1 MLTLSD
7 KLPNRTCEGLG
18 RRDFLKA
25 GALGG
30 FGLGLGSLTLP
41 GLLEAKSKA
50 LAKGKPL
57 SNKSVVLLFLQ
68 GGPPHIEFFDPKMSA
83 PSEYRSINGE
93 IPTTIPG
100 LTFGSTFPQLAKMT
114 DKLAVVRSYQSRN
127 AGHTYLDVTSG
138 GNDMK
143 AATSAVATR
152 VGGTFDQKTGMPNN
166 CLVLPEAI
174 QEDLKL
180 GSNFE
185 TGALPGLTDAGTLGA
200 THSAF
205 NPAGGGTAKE
215 NMELRISPDRL
226 ADRKGLLGGL
236 DGIKRNLDADG
247 SLEGA
252 DYFSQQAFD
261 VVNKGVSSAF
271 DLSKEDPKT
280 LAKYDTRPLFD
291 ARELQ
296 RWGDMRR
303 TTNLLGLQ
311 MLMARRLCES
321 GCSFVTVSDC
331 GWDYHANNNSPK
343 GMAGLDPMGH
353 QVDHAVAAFVK
364 DLHDRGM
371 QEDVLLVV
379 TGEMGR
385 SPKLNKNGG
394 RDHYGNLTSLLL
406 AGGGLKVGQVVGGS
420 DHIAAFP
427 ATRPY
432 GPENLSA
439 TILHH
444 LFDLSELRLMD
455 GLPGE
460 ILAMSNNSPIEEL
473 F

>member
-7 KLPNRTCEGLG
+7 KMPNQTCQGLG

-30 FGLGLGSLTLP
+30 FGLGLGNLTLP
-41 GLLEAKSKA
+41 GLLEAKTKA
-50 LAKGKPL
+50 LANGKPMR
-57 SNKSVVLLFLQ
+57 NKSVVLLFLQ

-83 PSEYRSINGE
+83 PAEYRSITGE
-93 IPTTIPG
+93 IPTKIPG
-100 LTFGSTFPQLAKMT
+100 VTFGSTFPKLAKMT
-114 DKLAVVRSYQSRN
+114 DKLAIVRSYQSRN
-127 AGHTYLDVTSG
+127 GNHTYLSVTSG
-138 GNDMK
+138 GNEMK

-152 VGGTFDQKTGMPNN
+152 VGGTFDKASGMPNN
-166 CLVLPEAI
+166 CLVLPEAV
-174 QEDLKL
+174 EENLKL

-185 TGALPGLTDAGTLGA
+185 TGALPTLTDPGTLGS
-200 THSAF
+200 TYSAF

-215 NMELRISPDRL
+215 NMKLLISPDRL
-226 ADRKGLLGGL
+226 TDRKGLLGGL

-247 SLEGA
+247 SLEDA

-261 VVNKGVSSAF
+261 VVTKGISSAF
-271 DLSKEDPKT
+271 DLTKEDPKT
-280 LAKYDTRPLFD
+280 LEKYDTRPLFD
-291 ARELQ
+291 ARKLQ

-303 TTNLLGLQ
+303 ATNLLGLQ

-343 GMAGLDPMGH
+343 GMAGLYPMGN
-353 QVDHAVAAFVK
+353 QVDHAVATFVQ
-364 DLHDRGM
+364 DLHDRGLN
-371 QEDVLLVV
+371 EDVLLIV

-385 SPKLNKNGG
+385 SPKLNSNGG
-394 RDHYGNLTSLLL
+394 RNHYGDLTSLLL
-406 AGGGLKVGQVVGGS
+406 AGGGLKVGQVVGES
-420 DHIAAFP
+420 DSLAAFP

-444 LFDLSELRLMD
+444 LFDLGELRLMD
-455 GLPGE
+455 GIPAE
-460 ILAMSNNSPIEEL
+460 ILAMANDQPIEEL